1 MQEGVGAGGFNNFEH
16 KMMQKDADA
25 QNDLINLSKERKYI
39 VIRQYSPIVHISNVT

>member
-39 VIRQYSPIVHISNVT
+39 TITQIHNKD